1 MRTRIQSR
9 HKGNTLYNCYI
20 TYSKTENCVKDTFCS
35 CKSGKRTV
43 GTCSHCTSI
52 IYYLSNGRYNTNKKG
67 TYNIEKIFPQHT
79 LRKSSD
85 ESDNNSA
92 TEIDTEA
99 TEIESDAT
107 EIEDNP
113 ANTLYP
119 DLSEFHHY

>member
-1 MRTRIQSR
+1 MLWNFDFIIL
-9 HKGNTLYNCYI
+9 TLNLN
-20 TYSKTENCVKDTFCS
+20 SN
-35 CKSGKRTV
+35 
-43 GTCSHCTSI
+43 
-52 IYYLSNGRYNTNKKG
+52 NGRYNTNKKG

-119 DLSEFHHY
+119 DLSEFHQD

>member
-1 MRTRIQSR
+1 MSSLNYLSA
-9 HKGNTLYNCYI
+9 KC
-20 TYSKTENCVKDTFCS
+20 C
-35 CKSGKRTV
+35 
-43 GTCSHCTSI
+43 TCCNAHCTSI

-79 LRKSSD
+79 LRESSD
-85 ESDNNSA
+85 ESDNSD

-119 DLSEFHHY
+119 DLSEFHQD